1 MEQDVE
7 GDFSHE
13 EEGEEEM
20 EGDELGEE
28 NGESDI
34 EEIMDDASP
43 FSKTLPR

>member
-1 MEQDVE
+1 MEVLEHDVS
-7 GDFSHE
+7 GNFSNE

-34 EEIMDDASP
+34 DEIMEDASP
-43 FSKTLPR
+43 FS

>member
-1 MEQDVE
+1 MEVLEQDVS
-7 GDFSHE
+7 GNFSNE

-34 EEIMDDASP
+34 DEIMENASP
-43 FSKTLPR
+43 FS

>member
-1 MEQDVE
+1 MEQD
-7 GDFSHE
+7 GSGNFSNE

-43 FSKTLPR
+43 FSKNLPK

>member
-1 MEQDVE
+1 MEQD
-7 GDFSHE
+7 GSGNFSNE

-43 FSKTLPR
+43 FSKTLPK